1 MFAIIIEFILEVL
14 LELFGEFFVEL
25 FIRAGANIPW
35 VNKAATNL
43 LTALVY
49 FGIGAFI
56 GWVSLWVFPKAFVRS
71 ESLHGISLVITPL
84 LAGLVM
90 AAIGWIRTQQGKLA
104 TQIERFSYGFALAFG
119 MALIR
124 FYLTE

>member
-1 MFAIIIEFILEVL
+1 MFAIIIEFVLEVL
-14 LELFGEFFVEL
+14 LQFVGELIVEL
-25 FIRAGANIPW
+25 FIRTGASIPW

-56 GWVSLWVFPKAFVRS
+56 GWVSLWFFPKAFVRS
-71 ESLHGISLVITPL
+71 ESLHGISLVITPVL
-84 LAGLVM
+84 SGLMM
-90 AAIGWIRTQQGKLA
+90 AAIGWVRTQRGELA
-104 TQIERFSYGFALAFG
+104 LQIERFSYGFVLAFG

-124 FYLTE
+124 FYFTE